1 MPKFKMPPSMNG
13 DNMFSFKCESTN
25 RICSYSICQHTVYAY
40 KEKRLTGFDDC
51 RQVIDKRECKA
62 IKMMIEEKKAGK
74 ALYFDSYKKAREARA
89 DIIARNK
96 ALHAPLPSRK
106 GPSIIASS
114 RASSNEERIQRK
126 ELAKVPARPARTA
139 KVEKPAAEQDSGNMF
154 ADVVNALSKGEV

>member
-51 RQVIDKRECKA
+51 RKVIDKRECKA
-62 IKMMIEEKKAGK
+62 IKMMIEEKNAGK

-96 ALHAPLPSRK
+96 ALHAPLPSRS

-114 RASSNEERIQRK
+114 RASSNEERISRKQVAQR
-126 ELAKVPARPARTA
+126 PTRPPQAP
-139 KVEKPAAEQDSGNMF
+139 KVEKPAAEQDTGNMF
-154 ADVVNALSKGEV
+154 ADVVNALSKGEA